1 MLDAA
6 DKGSGEGIRISNPGG
21 SGPAPMRRSV
31 RPEAVYAQVP
41 LFRIQLRGI
50 LTVSDAPS
58 VRLFAYP
65 AFVADVGVAAGGVH
79 RRDDAPRFRAR
90 AIGHGEP
97 RARGTILIDV
107 LGRRF
112 NAHIR
117 QSGPLEVESSELFA
131 VHLEWARIPVAFSS
145 LPSLGGGF
153 APSVRVVKDLA
164 SRRFLHLFGL
174 GSLTRRVRSINNT
187 RICFQAVARSH
198 NGNYA
203 IIP

>member
-1 MLDAA
+1 MLDTTG
-6 DKGSGEGIRISNPGG
+6 KCGSEGIRIGDAGCDFAAS
-21 SGPAPMRRSV
+21 MTLIV
-31 RPEAVYAQVP
+31 LPETVNAHLSFFPVE
-41 LFRIQLRGI
+41 LRGI
-50 LTVSDAPS
+50 LSVGNASS